1 MHLPEVLVSY
11 RREHVSADSVIVPL
25 YVRPESN
32 QVNYL
37 SIIVRCMGDFGKVLF
52 LARYPGNTINERILN
67 NHYYLH
73 YAFAR
78 NSREQMSR
86 YPEFVDAFERKFK
99 VKFSEA
105 PVYGSFELLER
116 NIISGM
122 NAQLLFQQ
130 HVDEADFLEYL
141 GQTIKK
147 ICGNFVVNYDMP
159 AIDANY
165 SDGSDIL
172 VIVIL
177 LDSTASIAKL
187 NYALYESLKNSDKNL
202 LLGDELIRDPR
213 WFNRVRRTYHLS
225 RNCIEAMFDLT
236 DYALFGDLSPIGYF
250 DTPLGIRLLSSGKYT
265 RDYLT
270 ERLDALR
277 LWPLVYTGD
286 GGELINLRTVANTG
300 SEAGSAELSP
310 ETCALIMD
318 RILLGSLE

>member
-1 MHLPEVLVSY
+1 
-11 RREHVSADSVIVPL
+11 
-25 YVRPESN
+25 
-32 QVNYL
+32 
-37 SIIVRCMGDFGKVLF
+37 MGDFGKILF

-67 NHYYLH
+67 NHYHIH

-78 NSREQMSR
+78 NAREQMSR
-86 YPEFVDAFERKFK
+86 YPEFITAFTRKFK
-99 VKFSEA
+99 TEFASA
-105 PVYGSFELLER
+105 PVYGSFELLEHG
-116 NIISGM
+116 IIPGM

-130 HVDEADFLEYL
+130 HVGDEDFLEYL
-141 GQTIKK
+141 GQTIKR
-147 ICGNFVVNYDMP
+147 INGVFVVNYDMP

-177 LDSTASIAKL
+177 LDSSASIAKL
-187 NYALYESLKNSDKNL
+187 NYALYENLKNSDKSM
-202 LLGDELIRDPR
+202 LLGDDLIRDPR

-225 RNCIEAMFDLT
+225 RNCIESMFDLT

-250 DTPLGIRLLSSGKYT
+250 DTPLGIRLLTSGKYT
-265 RDYLT
+265 RDYLA

-277 LWPLVYTGD
+277 LWPLVYTCE

-318 RILLGSLE
+318 RILLGYPD